1 MDLLIIQ
8 ILIFEMFKYINIKGH
23 IFNYLKIV
31 CTIIYLRTYSQYLQC
46 LHIKRIAYNC
56 KINFW
61 SKFEFFQS
69 FFGRA
74 QTNPAAVVS
83 AKCKSG
89 GGQCVIDKKNRTSC
103 KACRLKKCLAV
114 GMSKSGS
121 RYGRRSNWF
130 KVHCLLRERSLLPGD
145 DNDDHSGKGKVDP
158 LPLPL
163 LPRSHHPRTALLSL
177 PVPQQQWAS
186 PLLQFF
192 GFAPNGRA
200 PLPRS
205 EWSAFREIAVFGS
218 IDEDDRPVDLTVRQS
233 TINDNNNETT
243 AWKTAKL
250 RSLRQSET
258 SATPL
263 DLCIGNTDQR
273 RNLVA
278 GGVWRREYV

>member
-1 MDLLIIQ
+1 M
-8 ILIFEMFKYINIKGH
+8 
-23 IFNYLKIV
+23 
-31 CTIIYLRTYSQYLQC
+31 CTIIDLRTYTQCLQC
-46 LHIKRIAYNC
+46 LYIKRIAYNC

-61 SKFEFFQS
+61 LKFEFFQS

-74 QTNPAAVVS
+74 QTNPAAVMS

-145 DNDDHSGKGKVDP
+145 DNDDRSGKGKVDP
-158 LPLPL
+158 LPPPL
-163 LPRSHHPRTALLSL
+163 LPRSHHPRIALLSL
-177 PVPQQQWAS
+177 PVPQQPWAS

-192 GFAPNGRA
+192 GFTPNGRA

-205 EWSAFREIAVFGS
+205 EWSAFRETVVFGS
-218 IDEDDRPVDLTVRQS
+218 VDEDDRPVDLTVRQS
-233 TINDNNNETT
+233 AVNDKNNETT
-243 AWKTAKL
+243 AWKTTKL

-258 SATPL
+258 SAAPL
-263 DLCIGNTDQR
+263 DLCIGNTNQR

-278 GGVWRREYV
+278 GGVWRHEYV